1 MKRKEINARV
11 ISKHN
16 TPTEWKM
23 ATDFVPEQGEII
35 IYDEINEIGPS
46 KVKIGDGK
54 RNINDL
60 PFIAEPEKYV
70 LKETGKGL
78 SANDFTNQHKEAVDE
93 MVKYI
98 EDSGEK
104 PQFTDTKYFAGTG
117 LRLSDNIFYNTG
129 VIDINLQPHKDTD
142 EPTYQEIVITKVN
155 SEPIILKQPSYLLSD
170 NFQPSSTSKPGVFEI
185 KYYSQPNDDTEGR
198 VITREIEIKG
208 CYSEEDIYNIISD
221 QINEIPGIVSEIFIY
236 NSTDENSESPAG
248 QPLVIDSGTQT
259 LYYRPD
265 ADSGLNTLF
274 SKEMLDKAIMATEEE
289 LLPYDEEND
298 TGLLTYDYIKL
309 QIKPTSGKI
318 LYKDENNNLV
328 PLILKDYLPITG
340 GHITGD
346 LTIDGSVALKTPLAV
361 ENGGTGATSLSELSN
376 KLELNK
382 AIVDITYNNA
392 DSYIYTKMDGSTG
405 SFPAVGGKQGT
416 NVTVTPVLTSG
427 EKIATITVDGVQ
439 NNLYVESCL
448 PITGGTL
455 TGDLILQRNTDDPTK
470 SCRINAAYADLDK
483 INGNS
488 IELFNGSY
496 IDFHVGYKES
506 SGAPDWSA
514 RLVEESAGGLTA
526 YNWLHVKDKEHTT
539 ESTTYLRYN
548 SIETTNITASGEIAG
563 DKVIGAVWNDYA
575 EYRAANTRE
584 PGRVIRET
592 GEGSLVLA
600 TERLMPGCEI
610 ISDTFGFSI
619 GKTDEN
625 NTPVA
630 IAGRVLAYTYEP
642 RETFV
647 AGEPVCSGPNGTVS
661 KMTREEVKEYPD
673 RIIGTV
679 SEIPDYETWGSGNV
693 PVNNRIWIRI
703 R

>member
-11 ISKHN
+11 ISKHD
-16 TPTEWKM
+16 TPVEWKM

-35 IYDEINEIGPS
+35 IYDETNEIGPS
-46 KVKIGDGK
+46 KIKIGDGK

-70 LKETGKGL
+70 LKETGKSL
-78 SANDFTNQHKEAVDE
+78 STNDYANPDKNAVQKMVDF
-93 MVKYI
+93 I
-98 EDSGEK
+98 EKNGEPK
-104 PQFTDTKYFAGTG
+104 FTDTVYFAGTG
-117 LRLSDNIFYNTG
+117 LGLSNNMFSNTG
-129 VIDINLQPHKDTD
+129 VLDISLQPHINSD
-142 EPTYQEIVITKVN
+142 EPTYQEIIVTKAN
-155 SEPIILKQPSYLLSD
+155 SDSIVLKQPSYLLND
-170 NFQPSSTSKPGVFEI
+170 NLQPSSTSKPGVFEI
-185 KYYSQPNDDTEGR
+185 KYYSQPNDGTEGH
-198 VITREIEIKG
+198 VVTREIQIEG
-208 CYSEEDIYNIISD
+208 CYSEEDIRDRISE

-236 NSTDENSESPAG
+236 NSTDEESESPAG

-274 SKEMLDKAIMATEEE
+274 SKEMLDKNIVATEEE

-298 TGLLTYDYIKL
+298 TGLLTYNYIKL
-309 QIKPTSGKI
+309 QIKPTSGEI

-328 PLILKDYLPITG
+328 PLILRDYLPITG

-346 LTIDGSVALKTPLAV
+346 LAIDGSVTLKTPLAI
-361 ENGGTGATSLSELSN
+361 ENGGTGANSLSELSN

-382 AIVDITYNNA
+382 AIVDITYDNV
-392 DSYIYTKMDGSTG
+392 DSYVYTKMDGSTG
-405 SFPAVGGKQGT
+405 SFPAAGEKQKT
-416 NVTVTPVLTSG
+416 HITVTPILTSG

-448 PITGGTL
+448 PIAGGTL
-455 TGDLILQRNTDDPTK
+455 TGDLILQRNIDDPTK

-496 IDFHVGYKES
+496 IDFHLGYE
-506 SGAPDWSA
+506 GPGDAPDWSA

-526 YNWLHVKDKEHTT
+526 YNWLHIKDKEYTT

-548 SIETTNITASGEIAG
+548 SIETTSITASGEITG

-575 EYRAANTRE
+575 EYRTANTHE

-592 GEGSLVLA
+592 GKGSLTLT

-610 ISDTFGFSI
+610 VSDTFGFSI
-619 GKTDEN
+619 GKTEEN
-625 NTPVA
+625 NVPVA

-679 SEIPDYETWGSGNV
+679 SEIPSYETWGSGNV